1 MERKYNDEES
11 SWAPEAAPSME
22 QGVDDGTNGKG
33 EQAPTSSSLS
43 SSNWQPQW
51 DNDNDDEVDR
61 STANIRDLSDPYD
74 LATPRRAQY
83 AAAVAMAVTP
93 DDLYDLFSVS
103 TASTNQT
110 AKKSNT
116 SHSPSNSTYGSPLDI
131 HNINNPAN
139 DDIADD
145 TSSAHFARSPFTV
158 APITPSS
165 TIMSYSSSNMEGSQ
179 QDPDPEHNRN
189 ESFATETTMDYD
201 ASTVGTSSAVAVLYQ
216 IYASSSVAEDTTCTT
231 SGSGANPNLSTDAA
245 AGTAQ
250 YGTEGVEATI
260 ITRPNDRYIRKGDP
274 GTEWSTPNILSNEDS
289 TVGGG
294 EISVGGVLRLL
305 EEGGDDEA
313 SLAPYRKKRGGETNF
328 CAKIRGKKLLLL
340 GIMALATVCLVV
352 GLYVAMPRKRES
364 KSSEARVGQDKEDGE
379 KNIFGET
386 DETQMPSLQP
396 TQPGISV
403 DDPEIFIPV
412 SSSSIPGDKTKD
424 GGDEQSSLD
433 STNDEPIP
441 LVPSSLPTRAPVAR
455 IRSDNPT
462 STPTPGLDSGSS
474 DPTVVEYCG
483 DGLYGNGTC
492 RDSSLCCSTY
502 GWCGTSPA
510 YCSDRY

>member
-116 SHSPSNSTYGSPLDI
+116 SHSPSNSIYTSP
-131 HNINNPAN
+131 A
-139 DDIADD
+139 DIADD

-165 TIMSYSSSNMEGSQ
+165 TVMSYSSSNMEGSQ
-179 QDPDPEHNRN
+179 QEPEHNRN

-313 SLAPYRKKRGGETNF
+313 SLAPCRKRRGGEHDF
-328 CAKIRGKKLLLL
+328 CTKIRGKKLLLL

-412 SSSSIPGDKTKD
+412 SSPTLKD
-424 GGDEQSSLD
+424 GGEQSSSLD
-433 STNDEPIP
+433 STNDDEPI
-441 LVPSSLPTRAPVAR
+441 LMAPSSLSTARAPVEETR
-455 IRSDNPT
+455 TYTPT
-462 STPTPGLDSGSS
+462 SAPTTGADPDSS
-474 DPTVVEYCG
+474 DSTVVEYCG